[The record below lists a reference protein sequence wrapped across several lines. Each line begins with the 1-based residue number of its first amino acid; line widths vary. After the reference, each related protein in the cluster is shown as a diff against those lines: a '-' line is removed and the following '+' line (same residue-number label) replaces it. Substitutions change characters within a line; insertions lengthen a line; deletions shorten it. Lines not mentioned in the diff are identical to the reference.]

1 MSGLTYKDAMI
12 YHPVSLD
19 FVLVGKLK
27 FYVVSSFPRQKRI
40 LVMIPGDPCG
50 SCLFCWGH
58 CSVTVVVIVKGPAT
72 NAIDDGCCSYR
83 CRVPKT
89 VYNTE
94 E

>member
-1 MSGLTYKDAMI
+1 
-12 YHPVSLD
+12 
-19 FVLVGKLK
+19 
-27 FYVVSSFPRQKRI
+27 
-40 LVMIPGDPCG
+40 MIPGDPCG

-94 E
+94 EERERKINMWPVLFSSTCSYLVL